1 MEVSSGGGGVGGGGG
16 GQSVGSIRIAIQD
29 LFNVYLG
36 VSESTYSVEHLK
48 AIVVV
53 GRKQGRKERSKGIH
67 VFQGM
72 KYFCCGVCSL
82 PPNSC
87 TKKLENSQLAGI
99 LI

>member
-1 MEVSSGGGGVGGGGG
+1 MEVSSGGGGGG

-36 VSESTYSVEHLK
+36 VSESTYSVEQLK
-48 AIVVV
+48 AAVVV
-53 GRKQGRKERSKGIH
+53 GKEAKEGRKEVKGIH

-72 KYFCCGVCSL
+72 KYFCCVFVLS
-82 PPNSC
+82 PNSC
-87 TKKLENSQLAGI
+87 TKGLENSQLAGI